1 MRKICHNGDK
11 VLLLS
16 DGQCKSLSMSYTCL
30 SGLPVHIPA
39 SKWKGKYGL
48 WLNAVVTLTQRSISG
63 SRGVLYWKCWWFFYV
78 NGKWLDTKAQNRAA
92 KEDVLFSMWRLR
104 GQLGLILLIAVLLKD
119 LTWWFRGMTWIVAQ
133 TCVLF
138 EEIRLILCCSC
149 YLKGNMVSFCFIIIL

>member
-104 GQLGLILLIAVLLKD
+104 GQLRLDLADCCASKRPHLMIQRNDLDCSPNLCVVWGNKTDFVLQLLSQ
-119 LTWWFRGMTWIVAQ
+119 R
-133 TCVLF
+133 
-138 EEIRLILCCSC
+138 
-149 YLKGNMVSFCFIIIL
+149 